1 MGNISKKIENFLKDF
16 NKLKNLIF
24 YCATIRD
31 KKQRR
36 EK

>member
-24 YCATIRD
+24 YCAIIRD
-31 KKQRR
+31 KEAKV
-36 EK
+36 